1 MKTKKFIYYI
11 LIFVFIFS
19 IQGCENDEDFLRE
32 SPNTFFTLENAFS
45 TPAQVDA
52 VLVSCYRLARQN
64 QVSSSATTRIL
75 NGLGTDVLDVPELRI
90 GTTFSDYAR
99 LNPTFN
105 EYNTIFNRYYDM
117 ISKANTALYSAELEH
132 IAWESEQEKNYAIA
146 QAKFFR
152 GYAYR
157 SLGMLYGGVPL
168 VDAILTQPKLD
179 FVRSSTIDTYQFAID
194 DLESIL
200 NFLPETTPQAGRIV
214 KGAAQHFLVELYISM
229 GIELEEQGNNGD
241 AMYDKALQY
250 ANQLIDGGTYSL
262 MTERFGSRKAEVSNW
277 SGTADVYWDLFQE
290 GNVNFQDGN
299 SESIWAYQIDF
310 QSYLS
315 EDGQSKIEYP
325 RDYVPLLRLVEG
337 MQGEGDD
344 VGGRGVCFATPTMHV
359 RDGVWEDSF
368 WNDNRNAEHNIWRNF
383 KYNDPT
389 HPKFGEPY
397 PWSEYYKTDYN
408 RSMVYPIHAKYT
420 TDPGTWTGLQEG
432 ENRSNL
438 FRDEY
443 AIRLAET
450 ILLRAEI
457 FYRKGQMQDAADDIN
472 LIRERAKAEY
482 KVSASDVDLDLIL
495 DERIRELFIEEDR
508 WHTLLR
514 MRGTVAVD
522 RIKEYA
528 FWPFTKT
535 TLTWDFNKWPIPQG
549 AIDRNIDAELEQNPG
564 WTQF

>member
-1 MKTKKFIYYI
+1 MKSK
-11 LIFVFIFS
+11 IFVYLIICS
-19 IQGCENDEDFLRE
+19 LLVVAGCESDKEFLTEKPR
-32 SPNTFFTLENAFS
+32 TFFTLENAFS

-52 VLVSCYRLARQN
+52 VLISCYRLTRQN
-64 QVSSSATTRIL
+64 QVISSNTSRIL

-99 LNPTFN
+99 LNPTHGD
-105 EYNTIFNRYYDM
+105 YNTIFNKYYDI
-117 ISKANTALYSAELEH
+117 ISKANTALYAAELEN
-132 IAWESEQEKNYAIA
+132 IAWGSDQEKNYAIA

-157 SLGMLYGGVPL
+157 SLGMLFGGVPI
-168 VDAILTQPKLD
+168 VDAIITYPKLD
-179 FVRSSTIDTYQFAID
+179 FVRSSTIETYQFAID
-194 DLESIL
+194 DLESSVQY
-200 NFLPETTPQAGRIV
+200 LPEKSTQPGRIV
-214 KGAAQHFLVELYISM
+214 KGAAQHFLVELYIAM
-229 GIELEEQGNNGD
+229 GIEAEEEGKSGES
-241 AMYDKALQY
+241 MYDKALQI

-262 MTERFGSRKAEVSNW
+262 MTERFGTRKDQVSNW

-290 GNVNFQDGN
+290 GNVNYQDGN
-299 SESIWAYQIDF
+299 KESIWAYQIDF
-310 QSYLS
+310 AAYLS
-315 EDGQSKIEYP
+315 EDSQSKIEYP

-337 MQGEGDD
+337 MTGEGDD
-344 VGGRGVCFATPTMHV
+344 VGGRGVCFAAPTMHV
-359 RDGVWEDSF
+359 RDGVWEGKY
-368 WNDNRNAEHNIWRNF
+368 NKDNRNAEHNIWRNF

-408 RSMVYPIHAKYT
+408 RSMVYPIHAKVT
-420 TDPGTWTGLQEG
+420 TDPGTWTGLQQG

-443 AIRLAET
+443 AVRLAET

-457 FYRKGQMQDAADDIN
+457 YYRKGQLQNAANDIN
-472 LIRERAKAEY
+472 LIRSRAKAEY
-482 KVSASDVDLDLIL
+482 MVTAADVNLDLIL
-495 DERIRELFIEEDR
+495 DERIRELYIEEDR

-522 RIKEYA
+522 RIRKYA
-528 FWPFTKT
+528 FWPFTRT
-535 TLTWDFNKWPIPQG
+535 SLTWDFNKWPIPQG
-549 AIDRNIDAELEQNPG
+549 AIDRNIDAVLEQNPG